1 VKREEVKV
9 WVDNGVLTMQG
20 ERKQEKEE
28 NGKKFHRMERYYGSF
43 LRTFT
48 VPDNVDENKV
58 KAEFKEGLLNVHLPK
73 TEKAKPKA
81 IEVKVA

>member
-1 VKREEVKV
+1 VSVE
-9 WVDNGVLTMQG
+9 NGVLTMQG

-28 NGKKFHRMERYYGSF
+28 KGKKFHRMERYYGSF

-48 VPDNVDENKV
+48 VPDNVDDTKV
-58 KAEFKEGLLNVHLPK
+58 RAEFKDGVLNVHLPK